1 MSITIPVSAQF
12 NGDDVKKQIAQ
23 INAAIKQMGD
33 AVAKANGQKFEPIT
47 LHGKEDLKYFVQ
59 QSEKLLKI
67 QGELRNRMQKSGQG
81 GKNPFMANWSH
92 LYLNETTRLKR
103 QQEALIFL
111 GASFE
116 DLNAPNRPKTPPSPP
131 PINRTPP
138 GGSGGRG
145 GGGRGPG
152 GGNPWVQ
159 QGARIINS
167 GLNAAGPVGG
177 VASGALSTGMSSG
190 FGAGLMG
197 LMGGVLA
204 LGVSKIVG
212 GIMEKVDQ
220 AEQNNVA
227 YDRLKRTLGDV
238 NVSFDGLKTLI
249 QGNANN
255 LAITFDEAGKLS
267 TQFAKLANLSDDQ
280 YKQLAPELG
289 TGVGFARGFG
299 LDPSQSMSLFGTLRG
314 MRITGNDQ
322 DTRRMAL
329 LIGETIGKS
338 NAFSKAEEV
347 MEAIAGFATA
357 QTRNSL
363 SAANISGYAGTYS
376 ALVGSGIPG
385 LDPAGA
391 GGMLARI
398 NSALMAGGAH
408 GEASQFFSSMVANR
422 MGLDP
427 IQMAIL
433 REGGAFATNDQM
445 FGSGSAAARYG
456 VRGPGGS
463 STFLQETL
471 GTLRSKY
478 RDPGMLAMATANHL
492 GIGINQAMALLSVNP
507 NQMGDLQ
514 RGLSG
519 SGIDM
524 STLNSAGIA
533 NLAKVYTGTAS
544 DRQAV
549 ANSLYGRTGAQALT
563 STEADRLRT
572 VMASGDE
579 DAQKKMLAELV
590 ATRDQERTT
599 GSDIR
604 DSKNLLDNLK
614 TAVAD
619 QLVPMISEMRYGILS
634 MAGVGKGGMTYGKMT
649 ENVIRAEYNDKAN
662 QIQQKYASKIEEQN
676 QRIVDA
682 RNSEIDPAA
691 DDAIKDPREKLRAQ
705 IARQERSRQEQES
718 AKAEIKRLEAERDKE
733 LSDNQAAA
741 DARVDREAYGRGG
754 SNPSKDWKPGVTP
767 VSRISDVN
775 DPVQQQRLSAFLETI
790 AASEDANYNTIVG
803 GRTFDNQYK
812 EHPNIV
818 GVTTGDGPSTAAGRY
833 QITNT
838 TWQRIKRK
846 LGLTDFSPESQDR
859 AAIELLRERGALQDV
874 LDGNIDAAI
883 AKLGNE
889 WQSLPSGTSRHQG
902 KRSRAF
908 FDENYRKS
916 MERNKP
922 SPALLP
928 NNDASTGGGTNV
940 SVSMPPLE
948 VIHKNE
954 RGEQV
959 APTQTLQPKVA
970 VAQPFGKFGM
980 GG

>member
-67 QGELRNRMQKSGQG
+67 QGELRNRMKNSGQE
-81 GKNPFMANWSH
+81 GKNPFMANWGN

-138 GGSGGRG
+138 GGSGGGG

-152 GGNPWVQ
+152 GGNPWWN
-159 QGARIINS
+159 QGSRIINS

-177 VASGALSTGMSSG
+177 VASGALSTGMSAG

-197 LMGGVLA
+197 LVGGVLA
-204 LGVSKIVG
+204 LGVGKLVSGV
-212 GIMEKVDQ
+212 MEKIDQ
-220 AEQNNVA
+220 AEQNNIA

-249 QGNANN
+249 HDSANN

-299 LDPSQSMSLFGTLRG
+299 LDPSQSMGLFGTLRG

-338 NAFSKAEEV
+338 NAFAKAEEV
-347 MEAIAGFATA
+347 MDAIAGYATS

-427 IQMAIL
+427 IQMAIM

-456 VRGPGGS
+456 IRGPGGS

-471 GTLRSKY
+471 GTLRGKY

-492 GIGINQAMALLSVNP
+492 GIGVNQAMALLSVNP

-519 SGIDM
+519 AGIDM
-524 STLNSAGIA
+524 SSLNSAGIA

-572 VMASGDE
+572 VMASGDA

-590 ATRDQERTT
+590 ASRDQERTT

-604 DSKNLLDNLK
+604 DSKNLLDNIK
-614 TAVAD
+614 TSIAD
-619 QLVPMISEMRYGILS
+619 KLIPLVTEMRHGVMAI
-634 MAGVGKGGMTYGKMT
+634 AGVGKDGMTPGKIQ
-649 ENVIRAEYNDKAN
+649 ERVIRAEFDDKAN
-662 QIQQKYASKIEEQN
+662 QISQRYKSQIDEQMERYKEAQSRSLTVPNADEAKIEDRMEQQKAINDRVAQAQK
-676 QRIVDA
+676 DM
-682 RNSEIDPAA
+682 AA
-691 DDAIKDPREKLRAQ
+691 AE
-705 IARQERSRQEQES
+705 
-718 AKAEIKRLEAERDKE
+718 AEIKRIQGERDKE
-733 LSDNQAAA
+733 LRANTAAA
-741 DARVDREAYGRGG
+741 DAQVDRAYGRGG
-754 SNPSKDWKPGVTP
+754 SNPPADWKPGVTP
-767 VSRISDVN
+767 IGRITDVK
-775 DPVQQQRLSAFLETI
+775 DPEKQQRLAAFLETI
-790 AASEDANYNTIVG
+790 RASEGANYDTIVG
-803 GRTFDNQYK
+803 GRSFSDYSD
-812 EHPNIV
+812 HPNTV
-818 GVTTGDGPSTAAGRY
+818 GLITGDGPSTAAGGY
-833 QITNT
+833 QIVGK
-838 TWQRIKRK
+838 TWRGVKRR

-859 AAIELLRERGALQDV
+859 AAIELLRQRGALQDV
-874 LDGNIDAAI
+874 LNGDVDAAV
-883 AKLGNE
+883 AKLGDE

-902 KRSRAF
+902 KRSWGF
-908 FDENYRKS
+908 FRDQYQKAL
-916 MERNKP
+916 ERNKP
-922 SPALLP
+922 APALLP
-928 NNDASTGGGTNV
+928 NNDASSGGQTNV
-940 SVSMPPLE
+940 SVNVPAIE